1 MSGFLER
8 PSRIRRVVAGLTVVG
23 AVALAGFTVL
33 ERPLVGVTVFG
44 LAITGVMV
52 AMYRTERPVFDERDE
67 QISREAAEWTLSL
80 LGISSMLVFPT
91 LTFAWGVD
99 KFEWQPWSTAIAMFV
114 AVLYLIYG
122 AFLVVLR
129 SQR

>member
-1 MSGFLER
+1 M
-8 PSRIRRVVAGLTVVG
+8 AGLTIAG
-23 AVALAGFTVL
+23 AVGLAGFTML
-33 ERPLVGVTVFG
+33 DRQLLGVVVFG
-44 LAITGVMV
+44 LGMTGAMV
-52 AMYRTERPVFDERDE
+52 ALSRTEGPVFDERDTN
-67 QISREAAEWTLSL
+67 ISRTAAEWTLTL
-80 LGISSMLVFPT
+80 LGMSSMIVFPT
-91 LTFAWGVD
+91 LTFASGVD